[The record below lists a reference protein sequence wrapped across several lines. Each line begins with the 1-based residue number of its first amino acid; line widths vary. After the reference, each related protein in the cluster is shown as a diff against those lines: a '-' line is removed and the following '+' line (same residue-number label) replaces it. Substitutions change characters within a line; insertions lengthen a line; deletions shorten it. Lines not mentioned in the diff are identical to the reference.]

1 LRELTAWALEAG
13 VEISALEVRRP
24 SLEDVYLRLTAAQ
37 PPPAGGEE
45 TQG

>member
-1 LRELTAWALEAG
+1 MRYACGMAG

-37 PPPAGGEE
+37 SPRAGGEE
-45 TQG
+45 SGV